1 MVYTEWID
9 AIRIF
14 SWIINPVA
22 ARYRCSL
29 CLLRIACVWWAQVMS
44 GMPLVAVGV
53 VNHAIAAHR
62 RWSSIC
68 LAKNTGLCAQPHLL
82 LPHLSRF
89 QLNPRLYAIGV
100 DASDVFESRGSMDA
114 APPIL
119 HLCHRGFAPFA

>member
-1 MVYTEWID
+1 MNPHWPQQSLGQILD
-9 AIRIF
+9 AHHPCHRDERG
-14 SWIINPVA
+14 W
-22 ARYRCSL
+22 CSSS
-29 CLLRIACVWWAQVMS
+29 LLLT
-44 GMPLVAVGV
+44 MPMHLVLFALSVRV
-53 VNHAIAAHR
+53 P
-62 RWSSIC
+62 
-68 LAKNTGLCAQPHLL
+68 Q